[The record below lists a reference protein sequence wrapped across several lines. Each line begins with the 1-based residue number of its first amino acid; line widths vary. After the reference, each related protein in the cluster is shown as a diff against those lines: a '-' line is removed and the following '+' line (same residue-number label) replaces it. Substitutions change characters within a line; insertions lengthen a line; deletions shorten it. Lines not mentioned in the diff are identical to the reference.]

1 MNPEKDMHNALR
13 LLVAVDF
20 SDCCR
25 LALRKALDLVAG
37 RKVEFIVLHVIDQ
50 QFVQKC
56 ILLGLSPE
64 DDIKKKL
71 FLDAKARLKALIAE
85 ELPDSTVKPIVCE
98 GVPYL
103 EIIRKAEGF
112 NADIVII
119 GSCGMAGNPE
129 NIFFGGTAEKVM
141 RFTKRPVFC
150 VPPDVSGA
158 DLALGGRE
166 I

>member
-1 MNPEKDMHNALR
+1 MNPEKETQNALR
-13 LLVAVDF
+13 LLVSVDF

-25 LALRKALDLVAG
+25 RALRKALVLVAH
-37 RKVEFIVLHVIDQ
+37 RKAEFIVLHVIDER
-50 QFVQKC
+50 FVKEC
-56 ILLGLSPE
+56 IRLGLTIE

-71 FLDAKARLKALIAE
+71 FIDAKAKLKTLVAE
-85 ELPDSTVKPIVCE
+85 ELPDSTAKPIVCE

-103 EIIRKAEGF
+103 EINRKAAEL
-112 NADIVII
+112 NADIIII

-150 VPPDVSGA
+150 IPPKG
-158 DLALGGRE
+158 
-166 I
+166 